1 LAARVAEGEFL
12 VKVDCDVML
21 DEAFLEEQMQ
31 FMTNATLMTLDWAS
45 IRTESERNLR
55 GTFFAPRRA
64 FLDVYGYDE
73 RIANYGAEEDDLYR
87 RMSSE
92 LGMAQR
98 PLDIAKLH
106 HVSIEESSSPVTL
119 PQVWIQVNNIALG
132 KLPPWR
138 DVAPHICGRF
148 ALATAPDAPFIRAKA
163 TRTSPD
169 ALELLSDNDR
179 FDSLLLA
186 SQRVLH
192 DRHKMPWDVI
202 SELAVKDAG
211 EILHQVEIY
220 RRRLLFVELNGV
232 LPERLL
238 GLLWAVCFAS
248 TYDRVL
254 VINWG
259 ATWGDPSAPPHP
271 QRAAREKSPQTAGIE
286 HLLDLARTNARLKDS
301 GLAKIFLLRE
311 WRCRVAAADC
321 VQWDRAYDSLD
332 EYAFDGVSADA
343 AAAAAEP
350 GSVSV
355 PNNPRKNVLVRT
367 DGAALRGTAGFGG
380 FDQKMRTAAM
390 AALALNGDV
399 EARMEEVASLAG
411 GGRRGDAGQEAGAA
425 GAMGVGS
432 VGVYASVRSEDV
444 GDLVWELRNRF
455 NGSLAGVFITGP
467 NINAVEAVQK
477 EVHNNHSPFSLS
489 PITSRYTHRN
499 PSPSTHPQL
508 STDPG
513 ASPRPGIAASSHP
526 CVYASVTRCLQS
538 ELEELL
544 ALLRCTFVWPRSGAE
559 RAATTAFGHAAG
571 VLALGELRRLVF
583 LTQGRL

>member
-1 LAARVAEGEFL
+1 MRQT
-12 VKVDCDVML
+12 K
-21 DEAFLEEQMQ
+21 
-31 FMTNATLMTLDWAS
+31 
-45 IRTESERNLR
+45 
-55 GTFFAPRRA
+55 
-64 FLDVYGYDE
+64 
-73 RIANYGAEEDDLYR
+73 RIAVTAIETTSAE
-87 RMSSE
+87 
-92 LGMAQR
+92 
-98 PLDIAKLH
+98 
-106 HVSIEESSSPVTL
+106 
-119 PQVWIQVNNIALG
+119 
-132 KLPPWR
+132 
-138 DVAPHICGRF
+138 F
-148 ALATAPDAPFIRAKA
+148 AF
-163 TRTSPD
+163 
-169 ALELLSDNDR
+169 
-179 FDSLLLA
+179 
-186 SQRVLH
+186 
-192 DRHKMPWDVI
+192 
-202 SELAVKDAG
+202 
-211 EILHQVEIY
+211 
-220 RRRLLFVELNGV
+220 
-232 LPERLL
+232 
-238 GLLWAVCFAS
+238 
-248 TYDRVL
+248 
-254 VINWG
+254 
-259 ATWGDPSAPPHP
+259 
-271 QRAAREKSPQTAGIE
+271 
-286 HLLDLARTNARLKDS
+286 
-301 GLAKIFLLRE
+301 
-311 WRCRVAAADC
+311 
-321 VQWDRAYDSLD
+321 
-332 EYAFDGVSADA
+332 DA

-477 EVHNNHSPFSLS
+477 E
-489 PITSRYTHRN
+489 
-499 PSPSTHPQL
+499 L